1 MADIIATVAWNC
13 GEHDCPVGWHKSS
26 YWLDDDG
33 TYTVDNY
40 SDGDHE
46 DIDAD
51 DLPTAAEVDQSWID
65 YSRDVAATGC
75 DPLGEFFIPRTT
87 KRKERYTAAF
97 RPSIIGG
104 LLVAVRRGGKV
115 VQLCDLPQRAIEYLD
130 CERMPGAAGKLRFRG
145 GWQELTGLD
154 CVKLYRGTARVTFTL
169 DHEEPRPEAAVE
181 ADLRRAARKHLRE
194 KKATA

>member
-33 TYTVDNY
+33 TYSVDSY

-46 DIDAD
+46 DVDAD
-51 DLPTAAEVDQSWID
+51 DLPTAEQERAAWLD

-75 DPLGEFFIPRTT
+75 DPLGEFNVPRTT

-97 RPSIIGG
+97 RKSILGAA
-104 LLVAVRRGGKV
+104 LVAVRRSNKV
-115 VQLCDLPQRAIEYLD
+115 VPLRDLPQRVIDYIDA
-130 CERMPGAAGKLRFRG
+130 ERLNGAAGNLRYRG
-145 GWQELTGLD
+145 GWDELVGLD
-154 CVKLYRGTARVTFTL
+154 CVTVYRGTARVTFTL
-169 DHEEPRPEAAVE
+169 ESEEPRPEAAVE
-181 ADLRRAARKHLRE
+181 ADLRRAARRHLRE
-194 KKATA
+194 KKAKA

>member
-13 GEHDCPVGWHKSS
+13 GEHDCPVGWHKSN

-46 DIDAD
+46 GVDAD

-75 DPLGEFFIPRTT
+75 DPLGEFNVPRMT

-97 RPSIIGG
+97 RKSILGAA
-104 LLVAVRRGGKV
+104 LVAVRRAGKV
-115 VQLCDLPQRAIEYLD
+115 VPMRDLPQRVIDYIDA
-130 CERMPGAAGKLRFRG
+130 ERLNGSAGNLRYRG
-145 GWQELTGLD
+145 GWDELVGLD
-154 CVKLYRGTARVTFTL
+154 CVTVYRGTARVTFTL
-169 DHEEPRPEAAVE
+169 ENEEPRPEAAVE
-181 ADLRRAARKHLRE
+181 ADLRRSARRHLRE
-194 KKATA
+194 SKAKK